1 MANDFAG
8 GKCCCC
14 GFRRAVLILS
24 TITFIICIIQ
34 LPLYTTSRV
43 GTTFDN
49 IRDADAKKEAEDLF
63 LTYRPVDIT
72 VYSITLALSIVGFL
86 GAFKYKNIMIGI
98 PVLWS
103 IIGFIL
109 NCIFL
114 PLAAGK
120 VKEYVDNDSD
130 EWFDT
135 DTEGVKSS
143 INAIMSITLILNALF
158 LICWN
163 YPSVMLI
170 RENRAKNSAA
180 EENA

>member
-1 MANDFAG
+1 MVNDNFKG

-14 GFRRAVLILS
+14 GFRMAVLILS
-24 TITFIICIIQ
+24 TIAFLGSIVQIVLYSTDRFGNTFNDIKD
-34 LPLYTTSRV
+34 PDER
-43 GTTFDN
+43 
-49 IRDADAKKEAEDLF
+49 KEAEDLF

-72 VYSITLALSIVGFL
+72 IYSITLALSIVGFL
-86 GAFKYKNIMIGI
+86 GAFKYQNIMIGV

-114 PLAAGK
+114 PLAVGK
-120 VKEYVDNDSD
+120 VKDYIDNDSID
-130 EWFDT
+130 WEGT
-135 DTEGVKSS
+135 DTKGIKSA
-143 INAIMSITLILNALF
+143 INVIMILTLILNGLF
-158 LICWN
+158 IICWN

-170 RENRAKNSAA
+170 RENRAKNTA